1 MQPDCRRRGAAVS
14 RGTGGEQPLGSAPDA
29 APCPPHQPP
38 HQPQDFYGA
47 AEEVALPFDQEEG
60 VSDLSTWSKKM

>member
-1 MQPDCRRRGAAVS
+1 MANS
-14 RGTGGEQPLGSAPDA
+14 RSARPLT
-29 APCPPHQPP
+29 PPPARPPKPP